1 MMDKLIHPTS
11 KNIYL
16 WGLVDAFCL
25 FSFVLYGAFYISN
38 SIVHVIFGVYTLI
51 FLYSLF
57 KAASGLI
64 FNKFYDDGGILSITF
79 IEVCFLVGLLLIDF
93 R

>member
-1 MMDKLIHPTS
+1 MDKLIHPTS

-38 SIVHVIFGVYTLI
+38 SICT
-51 FLYSLF
+51 S
-57 KAASGLI
+57 
-64 FNKFYDDGGILSITF
+64 
-79 IEVCFLVGLLLIDF
+79 FLVCIRLSSYIAYLNQ
-93 R
+93 